1 MNQGAKQLEG
11 LSLTLFKVM
20 DQSQI
25 KGQDQ

>member
-1 MNQGAKQLEG
+1 MNQEAKQLEG

-20 DQSQI
+20 DQPLI